1 MDFNKNTAAD
11 TCDKVESLMAFL
23 EDEDPAWASVAWI
36 WLKNL
41 RDDIDE
47 LLAEHT
53 ES

>member
-1 MDFNKNTAAD
+1 MDFNKNTAVD

-23 EDEDPAWASVAWI
+23 EDENPAWADTAWT

-47 LLAEHT
+47 LLAAHT
-53 ES
+53 EN